1 VDLPDG
7 WSVGIQYLRVKPT
20 GEGGFLLH
28 LLPQATREVRK

>member
-20 GEGGFLLH
+20 AEGGFRLH
-28 LLPQATREVRK
+28 LLSQATREVRK